1 MLELLRRTLGEMVE
15 IEVEG
20 DADLWLSLVDPGQLE
35 NSLLNLAIN
44 ARDAMP
50 RGGKLTIETSNARID
65 AAYAEAQGDTEPGQ
79 YVLVAV
85 SDTGEG
91 MAEPV
96 MDHAFEPFF
105 TTKDVGK
112 GSGLGLSMVY
122 GFVKQSGGHV
132 RIYSEVAQGT
142 TINLYL
148 PRYFGDEKEVT
159 PGERAEAL
167 PRAEN
172 EVVLVV
178 EDDADLRTLI
188 VRMLKVLGYGV
199 YEASS
204 GAVALAVLPTL
215 SRVDLLLTDV
225 VLPGGM
231 GGRELAKVV
240 TRERPGLPVLYM
252 SGYAENAIFHHGHLD
267 EGIQLLQK
275 PFRMGDIARAV
286 REAMGSAG
294 C

>member
-1 MLELLRRTLGEMVE
+1 MAPIFDDRGRLVQSVVAGQDITELIGARERLRQAHRMEAVGQLTGGIAHDFNNLLAVILGNLELVSGEVRESGEVLECTQRAIAAAERGAKLTHRLLAFSRKQALRPEPVDVDALARRMLGLLWRTLGGAVDVE
-15 IEVEG
+15 VGG

-65 AAYAEAQGDTEPGQ
+65 AAHAEAQGDTEPGQ

-91 MAEPV
+91 RTEGV
-96 MDHAFEPFF
+96 MDHVFEPFF

-148 PRYFGDEKEVT
+148 SRFFGDK
-159 PGERAEAL
+159 
-167 PRAEN
+167 
-172 EVVLVV
+172 
-178 EDDADLRTLI
+178 
-188 VRMLKVLGYGV
+188 K
-199 YEASS
+199 
-204 GAVALAVLPTL
+204 
-215 SRVDLLLTDV
+215 
-225 VLPGGM
+225 
-231 GGRELAKVV
+231 
-240 TRERPGLPVLYM
+240 
-252 SGYAENAIFHHGHLD
+252 
-267 EGIQLLQK
+267 
-275 PFRMGDIARAV
+275 
-286 REAMGSAG
+286 
-294 C
+294 

>member
-1 MLELLRRTLGEMVE
+1 
-15 IEVEG
+15 
-20 DADLWLSLVDPGQLE
+20 
-35 NSLLNLAIN
+35 
-44 ARDAMP
+44 
-50 RGGKLTIETSNARID
+50 
-65 AAYAEAQGDTEPGQ
+65 
-79 YVLVAV
+79 
-85 SDTGEG
+85 
-91 MAEPV
+91 
-96 MDHAFEPFF
+96 
-105 TTKDVGK
+105 
-112 GSGLGLSMVY
+112 
-122 GFVKQSGGHV
+122 VKQSGGHL

-188 VRMLKVLGYGV
+188 VRMLKMLGYGV

-240 TRERPGLPVLYM
+240 TRERPGLPALYM
-252 SGYAENAIFHHGHLD
+252 SGYAKNAIFRHGHLD

-275 PFRMGDIARAV
+275 PFRMVDIARAV

>member
-1 MLELLRRTLGEMVE
+1 ML
-15 IEVEG
+15 
-20 DADLWLSLVDPGQLE
+20 
-35 NSLLNLAIN
+35 
-44 ARDAMP
+44 
-50 RGGKLTIETSNARID
+50 
-65 AAYAEAQGDTEPGQ
+65 
-79 YVLVAV
+79 AV

-91 MAEPV
+91 MAETV

-142 TINLYL
+142 TISLYL
-148 PRYFGDEKEVT
+148 PRYFGDEMEVS
-159 PGERAEAL
+159 PVERAEAL
-167 PRAEN
+167 PRAESV
-172 EVVLVV
+172 VVLVV

-188 VRMLKVLGYGV
+188 VRMLKALGYRV
-199 YEASS
+199 HEASS

-215 SRVDLLLTDV
+215 SQLDLLLTDV

-231 GGRELAKVV
+231 GGRELMQAV

-252 SGYAENAIFHHGHLD
+252 SGYAENAIFHHGRLD

-275 PFRMGDIARAV
+275 PFRMVGIARAV
-286 REAMGSAG
+286 RDAMESAG